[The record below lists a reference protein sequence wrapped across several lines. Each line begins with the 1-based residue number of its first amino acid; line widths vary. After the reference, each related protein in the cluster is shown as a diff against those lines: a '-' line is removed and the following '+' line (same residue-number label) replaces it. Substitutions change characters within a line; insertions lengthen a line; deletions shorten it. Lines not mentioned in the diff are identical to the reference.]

1 MTRLVTFG
9 KNPQDFILRLW
20 HRREWSLRHGL
31 RNNGAS
37 IVTLAR
43 GLLRL
48 LIAGF
53 LVPAAIFMLSEL
65 INKGIVPVVSQEVQ
79 RLIFQR
85 RY

>member
-9 KNPQDFILRLW
+9 KTPRISFCGLW

-43 GLLRL
+43 GLLGI

-53 LVPAAIFMLSEL
+53 LVPAALFIFSEL

-79 RLIFQR
+79 RLIVQR